1 MAGVVLLGMLV
12 AFVSFDVAHAYH
24 EDTTDDDG
32 EDNAGKAD
40 WCMAP
45 GMAGTMGCPPIE
57 SSCAWTSPKTYSMW
71 GNLGMDAIWGHSG
84 MGDYDKG
91 YGMNDTWGHHD
102 MDDYDKGYGMDDH
115 DKGYGM
121 NDTWGHPD
129 IGLDEYFVYD
139 ILSYAASEGTMTITG
154 NAHANAEPETLT
166 IRLGVQTTNPTAGAA
181 LSENSRLMTSAVEA
195 ITTLGIPE
203 DELSTSYFNI
213 EPRYEGKY
221 DEDGIY
227 TNVFVGYRV
236 SNIIEVTT
244 DRLDMAAD
252 IIDASVAAGANSVIS
267 VNFGVSPETEKSTR
281 DGLIGDAVCDAVHR
295 AEMALKPIGYRITGV
310 ETMHVDSPGAHGS
323 WRLASA
329 QIAEDAAFAGTP
341 IFSGDQS
348 LSASVTVTFF
358 IGPW

>member
-1 MAGVVLLGMLV
+1 
-12 AFVSFDVAHAYH
+12 
-24 EDTTDDDG
+24 
-32 EDNAGKAD
+32 
-40 WCMAP
+40 
-45 GMAGTMGCPPIE
+45 
-57 SSCAWTSPKTYSMW
+57 
-71 GNLGMDAIWGHSG
+71 MDAIWGHP
-84 MGDYDKG
+84 
-91 YGMNDTWGHHD
+91 D
-102 MDDYDKGYGMDDH
+102 MDDYDE
-115 DKGYGM
+115 GYGM

-129 IGLDEYFVYD
+129 MDDYDEGYGMNDTWGHPDMDDYDEGYGMDDYWEHTDIGLDEYFVYD
-139 ILSYAASEGTMTITG
+139 VLSYAAFEGTMTITG
-154 NAHANAEPETLT
+154 NAHSNAEPETLT
-166 IRLGVQTTNPTAGAA
+166 IRLGVQTTNPTAGTA

-195 ITTLGIPE
+195 IAALGIQE

-221 DEDGIY
+221 NEDGIY
-227 TNVFVGYRV
+227 VNVFVGYRV

-267 VNFGVSPETEKSTR
+267 VDFGVSPETEKSTR
-281 DGLIGDAVCDAVHR
+281 DGLIGDAVCDAVHK